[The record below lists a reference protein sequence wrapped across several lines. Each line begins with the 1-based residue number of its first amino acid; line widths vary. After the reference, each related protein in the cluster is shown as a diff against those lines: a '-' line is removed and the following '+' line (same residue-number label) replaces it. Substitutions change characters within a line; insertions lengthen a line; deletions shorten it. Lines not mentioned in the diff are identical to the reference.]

1 MVMVV
6 GTDKS
11 EVRRVTCKYCASVL
25 EYTRSEIID
34 IKHGYDYTGG
44 YEIDSGIKCPSCKN
58 NVFVSK

>member
-6 GTDKS
+6 GTDQS
-11 EVRRVTCKYCASVL
+11 VVRRVICKNCASVL

-44 YEIDSGIKCPSCKN
+44 YEVDSGIVCPSCRA
-58 NVFVSK
+58 NVFVRR